1 MSSSVKIMS
10 EAEIWR
16 HKNHPKTLMVILH
29 KIQEKGTDRNYQRPF
44 PVSRGFYILWISFSS
59 SSSDMESRGTSGSC
73 LSAAE
78 AAASVA

>member
-10 EAEIWR
+10 EAEIWG
-16 HKNHPKTLMVILH
+16 HKNHPKTLMVILR

-44 PVSRGFYILWISFSS
+44 PVSMGFYILWISFSS